1 MLGAENN
8 FYTMQMSSSLTG
20 SVEVEAFAT
29 DYQVML
35 VVASVPDFFGSY
47 QTYGYKVKITKK

>member
-1 MLGAENN
+1 
-8 FYTMQMSSSLTG
+8 MQMSSSLTG